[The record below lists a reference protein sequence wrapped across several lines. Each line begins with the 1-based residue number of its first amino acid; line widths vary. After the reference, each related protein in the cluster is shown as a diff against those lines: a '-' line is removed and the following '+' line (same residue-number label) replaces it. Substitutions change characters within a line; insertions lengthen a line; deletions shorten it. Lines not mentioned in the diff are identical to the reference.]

1 MLNEYGKMFMIV
13 VIYIY
18 IYSVFD
24 VMLFIIQE
32 KNIFSS
38 QQDNSTPIDNT
49 VTKLSFYIMYDTI
62 LIIDETETERSKF
75 NEIAL
80 ILLPK

>member
-1 MLNEYGKMFMIV
+1 MFMIV

-18 IYSVFD
+18 SEFD
-24 VMLFIIQE
+24 VVLFIIQE

-38 QQDNSTPIDNT
+38 QQDNFTPIDNT

-62 LIIDETETERSKF
+62 LIIDESETERSKF
-75 NEIAL
+75 NEIVL